1 MIVITTGIFGLQ
13 HSGLAAHRVKNRI
26 IDRWGKKAYSYI
38 FTGCSTI
45 AFLIAVFATD
55 YRRWF
60 SVLIDPST
68 IDWPFF
74 IIAIMMGGLGVIVA
88 LRASKVISIS
98 TVADMR
104 TEREPELI
112 TEGIYASI
120 RHPLYLATILVLLAI
135 IPLYMEPHI
144 ALFGLAMSVYTL
156 IGAYLEERK
165 LIGAYGQTYLA
176 YRRRAGFILPKFRRI
191 REETRQ

>member
-1 MIVITTGIFGLQ
+1 MIEYLMIVVTTGIFGLQ
-13 HSGLAAHRVKNRI
+13 HSGLAAHRIKNRI
-26 IDRWGKKAYSYI
+26 IDRWGKKAYSRI
-38 FTGCSTI
+38 FTLSSIAVFMI
-45 AFLIAVFATD
+45 AFLSTD

-60 SVLIDPST
+60 SIILAPST

-74 IIAIMMGGLGVIVA
+74 IIGLIMGGSGVIIA

-104 TEREPELI
+104 TDREPELI

-120 RHPLYLATILVLLAI
+120 RHPLYLTTVLVLLAV

-144 ALFGLAMSVYTL
+144 ALFGLAMSVYTI

-165 LIGAYGQTYLA
+165 LTEVYGQAYLL
-176 YRRRAGFILPKFRRI
+176 YRKQAGFILPKLRR
-191 REETRQ
+191 RR